1 MKSWSRPRPER
12 WPRRPVV
19 SASSAMPQMTSVAA
33 GVEAV
38 RRVRRAGAQLAMLR
52 PSGLEGI
59 GEDELFETVAAVAE
73 GGGLSLVVQDAP
85 QSTGV
90 QMSPRLLARLLH
102 EIPGVAAVKVEP
114 PAPAPKM
121 ALIVEELSGAP
132 GVIIGGAG
140 GLDYLHE
147 LERGAVGT
155 MPGPAYPEIFGA
167 VESLHAAG
175 ERREA
180 WRLFSRVLPLM
191 TLCNRDMETFLYV
204 QKHVLVRRGVL
215 RTTYLRRPHRVID
228 ERLSAEVDELL
239 DGLGIPR
246 TARSLPK
253 RRPRV
258 KTHSTHPAAER
269 SEVKIADITVKTFR
283 TYADRW
289 DVGHV

>member
-1 MKSWSRPRPER
+1 MSEGAANAERAFPDAAPFPPLRGVIPILVTPFDQDGSVDLAQLDAQIEFLVGVGVNWAGFGFGSESPRLAEEELEQATAR
-12 WPRRPVV
+12 AVA
-19 SASSAMPQMTSVAA
+19 SAAGRLGIVGNAQMTSVAA
-33 GVEAV
+33 GIEAV

-73 GGGLSLVVQDAP
+73 GGGLLLVVQDAP

-155 MPGPAYPEIFGA
+155 MPGPAYPEILAPSSRCTQPANGA
-167 VESLHAAG
+167 
-175 ERREA
+175 
-180 WRLFSRVLPLM
+180 
-191 TLCNRDMETFLYV
+191 
-204 QKHVLVRRGVL
+204 RRGAS
-215 RTTYLRRPHRVID
+215 
-228 ERLSAEVDELL
+228 LSCPAVD
-239 DGLGIPR
+239 DPVQ
-246 TARSLPK
+246 P
-253 RRPRV
+253 
-258 KTHSTHPAAER
+258 
-269 SEVKIADITVKTFR
+269 
-283 TYADRW
+283 
-289 DVGHV
+289 